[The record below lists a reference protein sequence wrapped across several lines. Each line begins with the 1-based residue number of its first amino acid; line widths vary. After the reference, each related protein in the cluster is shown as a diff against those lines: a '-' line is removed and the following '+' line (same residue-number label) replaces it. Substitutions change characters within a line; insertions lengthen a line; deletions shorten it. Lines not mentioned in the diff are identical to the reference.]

1 MRADRA
7 ARMRA
12 VPPGSTE
19 ATLNAEARRSPRLR
33 RRVVYVEVQVGG
45 DREVFLR
52 KARNLSTGGMFV
64 DAPVPLPVGT
74 TVELQFRLPSGPEF
88 AFLGEVRWT
97 SEQTAL
103 AGGKPRNPG
112 MGIVFVELRS
122 GDAAELQAFVDDD
135 L

>member
-1 MRADRA
+1 M
-7 ARMRA
+7 
-12 VPPGSTE
+12 
-19 ATLNAEARRSPRLR
+19 NAEARRSPRLR

-45 DREVFLR
+45 DDQVFLR

-74 TVELQFRLPSGPEF
+74 SVELQFRLPAGDAF

-97 SEQTAL
+97 TEQRTQ
-103 AGGKPRNPG
+103 AGAKPRNPG

-122 GDAAELQAFVDDD
+122 GDAGVLQAFVDDE